1 MTRNK
6 SALLLRSLW
15 LFALSLSLCL
25 TAAFAQQRAAISP
38 NSESQSESP
47 EAKKRR
53 ESFEIVWQTVDKNFY
68 DPQFN
73 GVDWKLVHD
82 RYAPRVARAT
92 SDRELYALL
101 QLMVNEL
108 HQSHFWIIPPEA
120 IPKLLPK
127 HDQGEDDETVDE
139 SGREETGPETP
150 LDRIKQR
157 LTERLSTGIGI
168 ELRVVDG
175 QVLISRVEP
184 GSAAARAG
192 LRPGFAI
199 RTVDGKP
206 LSQVIA
212 ELAKD
217 PVFHDIIK
225 PEIPLVL
232 VANYINGDL
241 RNSVLLTYS
250 DARNLQRR
258 VRITREKLKGEMSP
272 AIGNLPPMYTEFEA
286 KRLAGGLGY
295 IRFNAFVPTQMKKV
309 CAALRA
315 MHDARGI
322 IIDLRGNQGGLLG
335 MIGGL
340 GGLVSEYTT
349 VLGSMK
355 TRTGQDP
362 VVVTPQRAP
371 FTGALAILIDGSTQS
386 AAEVFAAGMQET
398 HRAVVIGDTSAGNT
412 LPSGILK
419 LPTGALFQYA
429 FGNYQSP
436 DGVFLEGRGVVPDWI
451 VKLNR
456 RALLRRG
463 DPQLAAAIAKLRER
477 ISQTRLPELIAE
489 VTVTAPPVQNSNA
502 DPVKNTPVEP
512 PPPPPKLI
520 PAKPESAGKQ
530 ISPGDPNTPSTEQ
543 IINRYIEA
551 LGGESALLKIKSR
564 VSTGT
569 IELPLGLNGTVEVY
583 EQAPNRTSVIMN
595 LDGFGIVQQT
605 FNGSLRWLQDP
616 VRGYVSFPAGTPGA
630 TSDDIHRELRYRRL
644 LSSLH
649 FERKDKVGDRD
660 CFVLDRM
667 AGGLVIE
674 RLFFEVTTGLL
685 VREND
690 TYLEDYR
697 EVDGVKESFVAREAP
712 STGMA
717 TVIRL
722 KEVKHNVAI
731 DEAKFAERPDCFTRP
746 EQNWRLEK

>member
-1 MTRNK
+1 MK
-6 SALLLRSLW
+6 SKSSILLFALLLSV
-15 LFALSLSLCL
+15 SL
-25 TAAFAQQRAAISP
+25 TALAQQAATTSATSG
-38 NSESQSESP
+38 NSSESP

-53 ESFEIVWQTVDKNFY
+53 ESFEIVWQTVDKSFY
-68 DPQFN
+68 DPKFN
-73 GVDWKLVHD
+73 GVDWKAVHD
-82 RYAPRVARAT
+82 RYAPRIALVT
-92 SDRELYALL
+92 SDRELYGLL

-127 HDQGEDDETVDE
+127 HGEDSDEENADE
-139 SGREETGPETP
+139 SDSEEREPETP
-150 LDRIKQR
+150 LDRIKQK

-168 ELRVVDG
+168 DLRVVDG
-175 QVLISRVEP
+175 SVLISRVEP

-199 RTVDGKP
+199 RSVDGKP
-206 LSQVIA
+206 LSEVIA
-212 ELAKD
+212 QIEKD
-217 PVFHDIIK
+217 PIFHDIIK

-250 DARNLQRR
+250 DARNLPRR
-258 VRITREKLKGEMSP
+258 VRITRERLKGEMSP
-272 AIGNLPPMYTEFEA
+272 PIGNLPPIYTEFEA
-286 KRLAGGLGY
+286 KRLAGGIGY

-309 CAALRA
+309 CAALRG
-315 MHDARGI
+315 MHDAAGI
-322 IIDLRGNQGGLLG
+322 VIDLRGNQGGLLG

-340 GGLVSEYTT
+340 GGLVSEYPT

-355 TRTGQDP
+355 TRSGQNP
-362 VVVTPQRAP
+362 VLVIPQRRP
-371 FTGALAILIDGSTQS
+371 YSGPLAILIDGSTQS
-386 AAEVFAAGMQET
+386 AAEIFAAGMQET

-436 DGVFLEGRGVVPDWI
+436 DGIFLEGRGVVPDRI

-456 RALLRRG
+456 RALLRG
-463 DPQLAAAIAKLRER
+463 DPQLTAAIAKLRRR
-477 ISQTRLPELIAE
+477 ISQTRLPELIAD
-489 VTVTAPPVQNSNA
+489 VTATAPVAKDSYG
-502 DPVKNTPVEP
+502 DPKKAAVEALP
-512 PPPPPKLI
+512 PPPAPKPI
-520 PAKPESAGKQ
+520 PAKPESAGKETG
-530 ISPGDPNTPSTEQ
+530 SADPNTPSPEK

-551 LGGESALLKIKSR
+551 VGGETALLKIKSR

-569 IELPLGLNGTVEVY
+569 VELPMGLNGTVEVY
-583 EQAPNRTSVIMN
+583 EQAPNRSTVIMN
-595 LDGFGIVQQT
+595 LDGFGVVQQT
-605 FNGSLRWLQDP
+605 FNGSVRWLQDP
-616 VRGYVSFPAGTPGA
+616 VRGYLSFPAGNQSTS
-630 TSDDIHRELRYRRL
+630 SDDIHRELRYRRL

-660 CFVLDRM
+660 CFVLNQT
-667 AGGLVIE
+667 AGGIVIE
-674 RLFFEVTTGLL
+674 RLYFEVATGLL

-697 EVDGVKESFVAREAP
+697 EVDGVKVPFVARESPA
-712 STGMA
+712 TAMA
-717 TVIRL
+717 TVVRL
-722 KEVKHNVAI
+722 KEVKQNVAI
-731 DEAKFAERPDCFTRP
+731 DESKFAERPDCFTRP
-746 EQNWRLEK
+746 EQNWTIRK

>member
-1 MTRNK
+1 MTRNQ
-6 SALLLRSLW
+6 SSIMLRALW
-15 LFALSLSLCL
+15 LFALTLSLCL
-25 TAAFAQQRAAISP
+25 TSDFAQQAWAVSP

-68 DPQFN
+68 DPKFN
-73 GVDWKLVHD
+73 GVDWKAVHD
-82 RYAPRVARAT
+82 RYAPLVARVT
-92 SDRELYALL
+92 SDHELYGLL

-108 HQSHFWIIPPEA
+108 HQSHFWIVPPEA
-120 IPKLLPK
+120 IPKLLPRR
-127 HDQGEDDETVDE
+127 DEGDDKEYIDE
-139 SGREETGPETP
+139 SDSEETEPESP
-150 LDRIKQR
+150 LDRIKQK

-168 ELRVVDG
+168 DLRVVG
-175 QVLISRVEP
+175 GSVLISRVEP

-199 RTVDGKP
+199 RSVDGKP
-206 LSQVIA
+206 LSEVITQL
-212 ELAKD
+212 EKD
-217 PVFHDIIK
+217 PIFHDIIK

-232 VANYINGDL
+232 LANYINGDL

-250 DARNLQRR
+250 DARNLRR
-258 VRITREKLKGEMSP
+258 QVRIRREKLNGEMSP

-286 KRLAGGLGY
+286 KRLAGDIGY
-295 IRFNAFVPTQMKKV
+295 VRFNAFVPTQMKKV
-309 CAALRA
+309 CAALRG

-340 GGLVSEYTT
+340 GGLVQEYTA

-355 TRTGQDP
+355 TRTGQNP
-362 VVVTPQRAP
+362 VLVTPQRNP
-371 FTGALAILIDGSTQS
+371 YSGPLAILIDGSTQS
-386 AAEVFAAGMQET
+386 AAEVFASGMQET
-398 HRAVVIGDTSAGNT
+398 HRAVVIGDISAGNT

-436 DGVFLEGRGVVPDWI
+436 DGIFLEGRGVVPDWI

-456 RALLRRG
+456 RALLRIG
-463 DPQLAAAIAKLRER
+463 DPQLGAAIAKLRER
-477 ISQTRLPELIAE
+477 IAQNRLPELIAD
-489 VTVTAPPVQNSNA
+489 VTVTAPAAQNSNG
-502 DPVKNTPVEP
+502 DPVKNTLVEP
-512 PPPPPKLI
+512 PPPPPKLV
-520 PAKPESAGKQ
+520 PVKPESAGKETG
-530 ISPGDPNTPSTEQ
+530 PPDPNKPSTEQ

-551 LGGESALLKIKSR
+551 VGGESALLKIKSR

-569 IELPLGLNGTVEVY
+569 VELPMGLNGTVEVY
-583 EQAPNRTSVIMN
+583 EQTPNRTSVIMN
-595 LDGFGIVQQT
+595 LEGFGVVQQT

-616 VRGYVSFPAGTPGA
+616 VRGYVSFPGGSQGA
-630 TSDDIHRELRYRRL
+630 SDDINRELRYRRL
-644 LSSLH
+644 LGSLR

-667 AGGLVIE
+667 AGGIVIE
-674 RLFFEVTTGLL
+674 RLFFEVATGLL
-685 VREND
+685 AREND

-697 EVDGVKESFVAREAP
+697 EVDGVKVPFVARESPA
-712 STGMA
+712 TAMA
-717 TVIRL
+717 TTVRL
-722 KEVKHNVAI
+722 KEVRYNVPI
-731 DEAKFAERPDCFTRP
+731 DESKFAERPDCFTRP
-746 EQNWRLEK
+746 EQNWSIKK

>member
-1 MTRNK
+1 MKTR
-6 SALLLRSLW
+6 SSILWFALL
-15 LFALSLSLCL
+15 LSLSL
-25 TAAFAQQRAAISP
+25 TAMAQQAGTASA
-38 NSESQSESP
+38 NSAGSLESP

-53 ESFEIVWQTVDKNFY
+53 ESFELVWQTVDKSFY
-68 DPQFN
+68 DPKFN
-73 GVDWKLVHD
+73 GIDWKAVHD
-82 RYAPRVARAT
+82 RYAPRVALAA

-127 HDQGEDDETVDE
+127 HDEGEEKEPNEASDSEANE
-139 SGREETGPETP
+139 PETP

-168 ELRVVDG
+168 DLRVIDG
-175 QVLISRVEP
+175 SVLISRVEP

-199 RTVDGKP
+199 SKVDGKP
-206 LSQVIA
+206 LSEVIA
-212 ELAKD
+212 QIEKD

-225 PEIPLVL
+225 PEIPMVL

-241 RNSVLLTYS
+241 SNSVLLTYS
-250 DARNLQRR
+250 DGRNLRR
-258 VRITREKLKGEMSP
+258 QVRITREKLKGEMSP

-286 KRLAGGLGY
+286 KRLAGGIGY

-309 CAALRA
+309 CAALRG
-315 MHDARGI
+315 MRDAGGI

-355 TRTGQDP
+355 MRTGQSP
-362 VVVTPQRAP
+362 VLVTPQRSP
-371 FTGALAILIDGSTQS
+371 YSGPLAILIDGSTQS
-386 AAEVFAAGMQET
+386 AAEIFAAGMQET
-398 HRAVVIGDTSAGNT
+398 HRAVVIGERSAGNT

-436 DGVFLEGRGVVPDWI
+436 DGIFLEGRGVIPDWI

-456 RALLRRG
+456 RALLRG
-463 DPQLAAAIAKLRER
+463 DPQLAAASAKLRR
-477 ISQTRLPELIAE
+477 QIAQRRLPELIAE
-489 VTVTAPPVQNSNA
+489 VTATAPPVSNSSG
-502 DPVKNTPVEP
+502 DPVTKEPIEP
-512 PPPPPKLI
+512 PPPPPRLI
-520 PAKPESAGKQ
+520 PARPDSAGKDT
-530 ISPGDPNTPSTEQ
+530 SPADASTPSPEQ

-551 LGGESALLKIKSR
+551 VGGETALLKIKSR

-569 IELPLGLNGTVEVY
+569 VELPMGLNGTVEVY
-583 EQAPNRTSVIMN
+583 EQSPNRNSVFMN
-595 LDGFGIVQQT
+595 LDGFGVVQQT

-616 VRGYVSFPAGTPGA
+616 VRGYISFPAGTQGA
-630 TSDDIHRELRYRRL
+630 TTEDIHRELGYRRL
-644 LSSLH
+644 LNALR

-660 CFVLDRM
+660 CFVLDRL
-667 AGGLVIE
+667 AGGMVIE
-674 RLFFEVTTGLL
+674 RLFFEVATGLL

-697 EVDGVKESFVAREAP
+697 EVDGVKVPFVARESPA
-712 STGMA
+712 TAMA
-717 TVIRL
+717 TVVRL
-722 KEVKHNVAI
+722 KEVKQNVAI
-731 DEAKFAERPDCFTRP
+731 DESKFAERPDCFTRP
-746 EQNWRLEK
+746 DQNWSREK

>member
-1 MTRNK
+1 MKTK
-6 SALLLRSLW
+6 SSILLFALLLSLG
-15 LFALSLSLCL
+15 L
-25 TAAFAQQRAAISP
+25 TALAQQTGTASA
-38 NSESQSESP
+38 NSGSSSESP

-53 ESFEIVWQTVDKNFY
+53 ESFEIVWQTVDKSFY
-68 DPQFN
+68 DPKFN
-73 GVDWKLVHD
+73 GVDWKAVHD
-82 RYAPRVARAT
+82 RYAPRIALVT
-92 SDRELYALL
+92 SDRELYGLL

-127 HDQGEDDETVDE
+127 HDEGSDQENADE
-139 SGREETGPETP
+139 SDSEEREPETP
-150 LDRIKQR
+150 LDRIKQK

-168 ELRVVDG
+168 DLRVVDG
-175 QVLISRVEP
+175 SVLISRVEP

-199 RTVDGKP
+199 RSVDGKP
-206 LSQVIA
+206 LSEVIA
-212 ELAKD
+212 QIAKD
-217 PVFHDIIK
+217 PIFHDIIK

-250 DARNLQRR
+250 DARNLPRR

-272 AIGNLPPMYTEFEA
+272 PIGNLPPMYTEFEA
-286 KRLAGGLGY
+286 KRLAGGIGY

-309 CAALRA
+309 CAALRG
-315 MHDARGI
+315 MHDASGI

-355 TRTGQDP
+355 TRSGQNP
-362 VVVTPQRAP
+362 VLVIPQRSP
-371 FTGALAILIDGSTQS
+371 YSGPLAILIDGSTQS
-386 AAEVFAAGMQET
+386 AAEIFAAGMQET

-436 DGVFLEGRGVVPDWI
+436 DGIFLEGRGVVPDWI

-456 RALLRRG
+456 RALLRG
-463 DPQLAAAIAKLRER
+463 DPQLTAAIAKLRQR
-477 ISQTRLPELIAE
+477 ISQTRGLELIAD
-489 VTVTAPPVQNSNA
+489 VTATAPVAKDSYG
-502 DPVKNTPVEP
+502 DPKKATIEALP
-512 PPPPPKLI
+512 PPPPPRPI
-520 PAKPESAGKQ
+520 PAKPEASGKEDISA
-530 ISPGDPNTPSTEQ
+530 DPNTPSPEK

-551 LGGESALLKIKSR
+551 VGGETALLKIKSR
-564 VSTGT
+564 VSIGAV
-569 IELPLGLNGTVEVY
+569 ELPMGLNGTVEVY

-595 LDGFGIVQQT
+595 LEGFGVVQQT
-605 FNGSLRWLQDP
+605 FNGSVRWLQDP
-616 VRGYVSFPAGTPGA
+616 VRGYLSFPAENQIA
-630 TSDDIHRELRYRRL
+630 SSDDIHRELRYRRL
-644 LSSLH
+644 LSSLR

-667 AGGLVIE
+667 AGGIVIE
-674 RLFFEVTTGLL
+674 RLFFEVATGLL

-697 EVDGVKESFVAREAP
+697 EVDGVKVPFVARESPA
-712 STGMA
+712 TAMA
-717 TVIRL
+717 TVVRL
-722 KEVKHNVAI
+722 KEVKQNVRI
-731 DEAKFAERPDCFTRP
+731 DESKFAERPDCFTRP
-746 EQNWRLEK
+746 EQNWTIQK

>member
-1 MTRNK
+1 MK
-6 SALLLRSLW
+6 SKSSILLFALL
-15 LFALSLSLCL
+15 LSLSL
-25 TAAFAQQRAAISP
+25 TALAQQAGTGSA
-38 NSESQSESP
+38 NSEGPSESA

-53 ESFEIVWQTVDKNFY
+53 ESFELVWQTVDRSFY
-68 DPQFN
+68 DPKFN
-73 GVDWKLVHD
+73 GVDWKAVHE
-82 RYAPRVARAT
+82 RYAPRIALAT
-92 SDRELYALL
+92 SDRELYGLL

-127 HDQGEDDETVDE
+127 HDESNDQENTDE
-139 SGREETGPETP
+139 SDSEETEPETP
-150 LDRIKQR
+150 LDRIKQK

-168 ELRVVDG
+168 DLRVVDG
-175 QVLISRVEP
+175 SVLISRVEP

-199 RTVDGKP
+199 SKVDGKQ
-206 LSQVIA
+206 LSEVIA
-212 ELAKD
+212 ELQKD
-217 PVFHDIIK
+217 PIFHDIIK

-232 VANYINGDL
+232 VANYINGDV

-250 DARNLQRR
+250 DARNLRR
-258 VRITREKLKGEMSP
+258 QVRITREKLKGEMSLP
-272 AIGNLPPMYTEFEA
+272 IGNLPPMYTEFEA
-286 KRLAGGLGY
+286 KRLAGGIGY

-309 CAALRA
+309 CAALRG
-315 MHDARGI
+315 MHDAAGI

-355 TRTGQDP
+355 TRTGQSP
-362 VVVTPQRAP
+362 VLVTPQRSP
-371 FTGALAILIDGSTQS
+371 YSGPLAILIDGSTQS
-386 AAEVFAAGMQET
+386 AAEIFAAGMQET
-398 HRAVVIGDTSAGNT
+398 HRAMVIGDTSAGNT

-436 DGVFLEGRGVVPDWI
+436 DGIFLEGRGVIPDWI

-456 RALLRRG
+456 RALLRG
-463 DPQLAAAIAKLRER
+463 DPQLNAAIAKLRQR
-477 ISQTRLPELIAE
+477 IARNRLPELIAD
-489 VTVTAPPVQNSNA
+489 VTATAPPAVPNSNG
-502 DPVKNTPVEP
+502 DPVTKAPVTVEP
-512 PPPPPKLI
+512 PPPPPRLI
-520 PAKPESAGKQ
+520 PAKPESAGKETSSSNPNRP
-530 ISPGDPNTPSTEQ
+530 SPEQ

-551 LGGESALLKIKSR
+551 IGGESALLKIKSR

-569 IELPLGLNGTVEVY
+569 VELPMGLNGTVEVY

-605 FNGSLRWLQDP
+605 YDGSLRWLQDP

-630 TSDDIHRELRYRRL
+630 TPDDIHRELRFRRL
-644 LSSLH
+644 LGSLR
-649 FERKDKVGDRD
+649 FARKDKVGDRD
-660 CFVLDRM
+660 CFVLNLI
-667 AGGLVIE
+667 AGGIVIE
-674 RLFFEVTTGLL
+674 RLFFEVATGLL

-697 EVDGVKESFVAREAP
+697 EIDGVKVPFVARESPA
-712 STGMA
+712 TATA
-717 TVIRL
+717 TVVRL
-722 KEVKHNVAI
+722 KEVKQNVAI
-731 DEAKFAERPDCFTRP
+731 DESKFAERPDCFTRP
-746 EQNWRLEK
+746 EQNWSIQK

>member
-1 MTRNK
+1 MK
-6 SALLLRSLW
+6 SKSSILLFALLL
-15 LFALSLSLCL
+15 SLSF
-25 TAAFAQQRAAISP
+25 TALAQQTGTANA
-38 NSESQSESP
+38 NSASSSESP

-53 ESFEIVWQTVDKNFY
+53 ESFEMVWQTVDRSFY
-68 DPQFN
+68 DPKFN
-73 GVDWKLVHD
+73 GVDWKAVHD
-82 RYAPRVARAT
+82 RYAPRIALAT
-92 SDRELYALL
+92 SDRELYGLL

-127 HDQGEDDETVDE
+127 HEDKDEENADE
-139 SGREETGPETP
+139 SDSEKTEPETP

-168 ELRVVDG
+168 DLRVVDG
-175 QVLISRVEP
+175 SVLISRVEA

-199 RTVDGKP
+199 RSVDGKP
-206 LSQVIA
+206 LAEVIA
-212 ELAKD
+212 QIAKD
-217 PVFHDIIK
+217 PIFHDIIK

-232 VANYINGDL
+232 VANYINGDV

-272 AIGNLPPMYTEFEA
+272 AIGNLPPMYTEFET
-286 KRLAGGLGY
+286 KRLARGIGY

-309 CAALRA
+309 CAALRG
-315 MHDARGI
+315 MHDAAGI

-355 TRTGQDP
+355 TRTGQSP
-362 VVVTPQRAP
+362 VLVTPQRSP
-371 FTGALAILIDGSTQS
+371 YSGPLAILIDGSTQS
-386 AAEVFAAGMQET
+386 AAEIFAAGMQET

-429 FGNYQSP
+429 FGNYQTP
-436 DGVFLEGRGVVPDWI
+436 GGIFLEGRGVIPDWI

-456 RALLRRG
+456 RTLLRG
-463 DPQLAAAIAKLRER
+463 DPQLNAAIANLHQR
-477 ISQTRLPELIAE
+477 IAQNRLPELIAD
-489 VTVTAPPVQNSNA
+489 VTVTAPPVPKSDG
-502 DPVKNTPVEP
+502 DPVTKAPVEP

-520 PAKPESAGKQ
+520 PARPESAGKESS
-530 ISPGDPNTPSTEQ
+530 SPDANTPSPEQ

-551 LGGESALLKIKSR
+551 VGGESALLKIKSR

-569 IELPLGLNGTVEVY
+569 VELPMGLNGTVEVY

-595 LDGFGIVQQT
+595 LDGFGVVQHT
-605 FNGSLRWLQDP
+605 SNGSLSWLQDP
-616 VRGYVSFPAGTPGA
+616 VRGYVSFPAGNRETG
-630 TSDDIHRELRYRRL
+630 SDDINRELRYRRL
-644 LSSLH
+644 LSSLR

-660 CFVLDRM
+660 CFVLDRI
-667 AGGLVIE
+667 AGGILIE
-674 RLFFEVTTGLL
+674 RLFFEVATGLL

-697 EVDGVKESFVAREAP
+697 EVDGVKVPFVARESPA
-712 STGMA
+712 TAMA
-717 TVIRL
+717 TVVRL
-722 KEVKHNVAI
+722 KEVKQNVPI
-731 DEAKFAERPDCFTRP
+731 DESKFAERPDCFTRP
-746 EQNWRLEK
+746 EQNWSIQK

>member
-1 MTRNK
+1 MK
-6 SALLLRSLW
+6 SKSSILLLALL
-15 LFALSLSLCL
+15 LSLSL
-25 TAAFAQQRAAISP
+25 TALAQQAGTASA
-38 NSESQSESP
+38 NSANSSESP

-53 ESFEIVWQTVDKNFY
+53 ESFEMVWQTVDRSFY
-68 DPQFN
+68 DPNFN
-73 GVDWKLVHD
+73 GVDWKAVHD
-82 RYAPRVARAT
+82 RYAPRIALAT
-92 SDRELYALL
+92 SDRELYSLL

-127 HDQGEDDETVDE
+127 HDEGNDEENADE
-139 SGREETGPETP
+139 SDSEKTEPETP

-168 ELRVVDG
+168 DLRVVDG
-175 QVLISRVEP
+175 SVLISRVEP

-199 RTVDGKP
+199 RSVDGKP
-206 LSQVIA
+206 LSEVIA
-212 ELAKD
+212 QIEKD
-217 PVFHDIIK
+217 PIFHDIIK

-286 KRLAGGLGY
+286 KRLAGGIGY

-309 CAALRA
+309 CAALRG
-315 MHDARGI
+315 MHDAGGI
-322 IIDLRGNQGGLLG
+322 IVDLRGNQGGLLG

-355 TRTGQDP
+355 TRTGQSP
-362 VVVTPQRAP
+362 VLVTPQRSP
-371 FTGALAILIDGSTQS
+371 YSGPLAILIDGSTQS
-386 AAEVFAAGMQET
+386 AAEIFAAGMQET

-429 FGNYQSP
+429 FGNYQTP
-436 DGVFLEGRGVVPDWI
+436 GGIFLEGRGVIPDWI

-456 RALLRRG
+456 RTLLRG
-463 DPQLAAAIAKLRER
+463 DPQLNAAIAKLHQR
-477 ISQTRLPELIAE
+477 ISQNRLPELIAD
-489 VTVTAPPVQNSNA
+489 VTATAPPVPKPTG
-502 DPVKNTPVEP
+502 DPVMKAPVEP

-520 PAKPESAGKQ
+520 PARPESAGKESS
-530 ISPGDPNTPSTEQ
+530 SPDANTPSPEQ

-551 LGGESALLKIKSR
+551 VGGESALLKIKSR

-569 IELPLGLNGTVEVY
+569 VELPMGLNGTVEVY
-583 EQAPNRTSVIMN
+583 EQSPNRTSVIMN
-595 LDGFGIVQQT
+595 LDGFGIVQHT
-605 FNGSLRWLQDP
+605 SNGSLSWLQDP
-616 VRGYVSFPAGTPGA
+616 VRGYVSFPAGNQGTG
-630 TSDDIHRELRYRRL
+630 SDDINRELRYRRL
-644 LSSLH
+644 LSSLR

-660 CFVLDRM
+660 CFVLDRI
-667 AGGLVIE
+667 AGGILIA
-674 RLFFEVTTGLL
+674 RLFFEVATGLL

-697 EVDGVKESFVAREAP
+697 EVDGVKVPFVARESPA
-712 STGMA
+712 TAMA
-717 TVIRL
+717 TVVRL
-722 KEVKHNVAI
+722 REVKQNVPI
-731 DEAKFAERPDCFTRP
+731 DESKFAERPDCFTRP
-746 EQNWRLEK
+746 EQNWSIQK

>member
-6 SALLLRSLW
+6 SSIMLRSLG

-25 TAAFAQQRAAISP
+25 TSAFAQQAAAVSP

-68 DPQFN
+68 DPKFN
-73 GVDWKLVHD
+73 GVDWKAVHD
-82 RYAPRVARAT
+82 RYAPRIARAT

-120 IPKLLPK
+120 IPKLMPK
-127 HDQGEDDETVDE
+127 HDEGNDQENADE
-139 SGREETGPETP
+139 SDSEEKEPETP
-150 LDRIKQR
+150 LDRIKQK

-168 ELRVVDG
+168 DLRVVDG
-175 QVLISRVEP
+175 LVLISRVAP
-184 GSAAARAG
+184 GSAAAHAG

-199 RTVDGKP
+199 SKVDGRP
-206 LSQVIA
+206 LAQVIA
-212 ELAKD
+212 ELEKD
-217 PVFHDIIK
+217 PIFHDIIK

-250 DARNLQRR
+250 DARNLRR
-258 VRITREKLKGEMSP
+258 QVRITREKLKGEMSP

-295 IRFNAFVPTQMKKV
+295 VRFNAFVPTQMKKV
-309 CAALRA
+309 CGALRG

-322 IIDLRGNQGGLLG
+322 IIDLRGNHGGLLG

-340 GGLVSEYTT
+340 GGLVQEYTA

-355 TRTGQDP
+355 TRTGQSP
-362 VVVTPQRAP
+362 VLVTPQRSP
-371 FTGALAILIDGSTQS
+371 YSGPLAILIDGSTQS
-386 AAEVFAAGMQET
+386 AAEIFAAGMQET
-398 HRAVVIGDTSAGNT
+398 HRAVVIGDISAGNT

-436 DGVFLEGRGVVPDWI
+436 DGIFLEGRGVVPDWI

-477 ISQTRLPELIAE
+477 ISRTVRPELIAD
-489 VTVTAPPVQNSNA
+489 VTAADLTAQNSNA
-502 DPVKNTPVEP
+502 DPVKNTLVEP

-520 PAKPESAGKQ
+520 PVNSESARKETR
-530 ISPGDPNTPSTEQ
+530 PADPNTPSTEQ
-543 IINRYIEA
+543 VINRYIEA
-551 LGGESALLKIKSR
+551 VGGESALLKIKSR

-569 IELPLGLNGTVEVY
+569 VELPMGLNGTVEVY

-605 FNGSLRWLQDP
+605 FDGSLRWLQDP

-630 TSDDIHRELRYRRL
+630 ASDDIHRELRYRRL
-644 LSSLH
+644 LSSLR
-649 FERKDKVGDRD
+649 FDRKDKVGDRD
-660 CFVLDRM
+660 CFVLDLM

-674 RLFFEVTTGLL
+674 RLFFEVATGLL
-685 VREND
+685 LREND

-697 EVDGVKESFVAREAP
+697 EVDGVKVAFVARESPTTAM
-712 STGMA
+712 T
-717 TVIRL
+717 TIVRL
-722 KEVKHNVAI
+722 KEVRQNVPI
-731 DEAKFAERPDCFTRP
+731 DESKFAERPDCFTRP
-746 EQNWRLEK
+746 EQNWSIRK

>member
-1 MTRNK
+1 MRRNK
-6 SALLLRSLW
+6 SSILFRSLW
-15 LFALSLSLCL
+15 LLALWLSLGL
-25 TAAFAQQRAAISP
+25 TTALAQQVGPASAT
-38 NSESQSESP
+38 SESQSESP
-47 EAKKRR
+47 EGKKRR

-68 DPQFN
+68 DPKFN
-73 GVDWKLVHD
+73 GIDWKAVHD
-82 RYAPRVARAT
+82 RYAPLVARVT

-127 HDQGEDDETVDE
+127 HESGDDKESADE
-139 SGREETGPETP
+139 SDSEDTESETP

-168 ELRVVDG
+168 DLRVVDG
-175 QVLISRVEP
+175 LVLISRVEP
-184 GSAAARAG
+184 ASAAARAG

-199 RTVDGKP
+199 KSVDGKP
-206 LSQVIA
+206 LSEVIA
-212 ELAKD
+212 ELQKD

-232 VANYINGDL
+232 VANYINGDV

-272 AIGNLPPMYTEFEA
+272 AIGNLPPIYTEFEA
-286 KRLAGGLGY
+286 KRLTGGIGY
-295 IRFNAFVPTQMKKV
+295 VRFNAFVPTLMKKV
-309 CAALRA
+309 CGALRE
-315 MHDARGI
+315 MHDAPGI

-340 GGLVSEYTT
+340 GGLVSEYTA

-355 TRTGQDP
+355 TRSGQNP
-362 VVVTPQRAP
+362 VMVTPQRRP
-371 FTGALAILIDGSTQS
+371 YTGALAILIDGSTQS
-386 AAEVFAAGMQET
+386 AAEVFASGMQET
-398 HRAVVIGDTSAGNT
+398 HRAVVIGDISAGNT

-436 DGVFLEGRGVVPDWI
+436 DGIFLEGRGVIPDWI

-456 RALLRRG
+456 RALLRG
-463 DPQLAAAIAKLRER
+463 DPQLAAAITKLRKQ
-477 ISQTRLPELIAE
+477 ISQTRLPELIAD
-489 VTVTAPPVQNSNA
+489 VTAADLTPSKPTG
-502 DPVKNTPVEP
+502 DPVTTITVEP
-512 PPPPPKLI
+512 PPPPKPINL
-520 PAKPESAGKQ
+520 KPESTGKDAA
-530 ISPGDPNTPSTEQ
+530 PRDPNTPTPEEV
-543 IINRYIEA
+543 INRYIEA
-551 LGGESALLKIKSR
+551 IGGESALLKIKSR
-564 VSTGT
+564 VSSGT
-569 IELPLGLNGTVEVY
+569 VELPMGLNGTVEIY
-583 EQAPNRTSVIMN
+583 EQSPNRTSVIMN

-605 FNGSLRWLQDP
+605 YDGGLRWLQDP
-616 VRGYVSFPAGTPGA
+616 VRGYISFPAGTPGGVNN
-630 TSDDIHRELRYRRL
+630 DIHRELRYRQLIQTLR
-644 LSSLH
+644 

-660 CFVLDRM
+660 CFVLDRI
-667 AGGLVIE
+667 AGGIVIE
-674 RLFFEVTTGLL
+674 RLYFEVASGLL
-685 VREND
+685 LRGNN

-697 EVDGVKESFVAREAP
+697 EVDGVKVPFVARESAAA
-712 STGMA
+712 GMA
-717 TVIRL
+717 SVVRL
-722 KEVKHNVAI
+722 KEVKHNVPI

-746 EQNWRLEK
+746 EQDWRFEK

>member
-1 MTRNK
+1 MK
-6 SALLLRSLW
+6 SKSSILLFALL
-15 LFALSLSLCL
+15 LSLSLTTL
-25 TAAFAQQRAAISP
+25 AQQAATTSA
-38 NSESQSESP
+38 NSGSSSESA

-53 ESFEIVWQTVDKNFY
+53 ESFEIVWQTVDKSFY
-68 DPQFN
+68 DPKFN
-73 GVDWKLVHD
+73 GVDWKAVHD
-82 RYAPRVARAT
+82 RYAPRIALVT
-92 SDRELYALL
+92 SDRELYGLL

-127 HDQGEDDETVDE
+127 HGEGNDQENADE
-139 SGREETGPETP
+139 SDSEEKEPETP
-150 LDRIKQR
+150 LDRIKQK

-168 ELRVVDG
+168 DLRVVNG
-175 QVLISRVEP
+175 SVLISRVEP

-199 RTVDGKP
+199 RSVDGKP
-206 LSQVIA
+206 LSEVIA
-212 ELAKD
+212 QIERD

-250 DARNLQRR
+250 DARNLPRR

-272 AIGNLPPMYTEFEA
+272 PIGNLPPIYTEFEA
-286 KRLAGGLGY
+286 KRLTGGIGY

-309 CAALRA
+309 CAALRG
-315 MHDARGI
+315 MHDAAGI
-322 IIDLRGNQGGLLG
+322 VIDLRGNQGGLLG

-340 GGLVSEYTT
+340 GGLVSEYPT

-355 TRTGQDP
+355 TRSGQNP
-362 VVVTPQRAP
+362 VLVIPQRRP
-371 FTGALAILIDGSTQS
+371 YSGPLAILIDGSTQS
-386 AAEVFAAGMQET
+386 AAEIFAAGMQET

-436 DGVFLEGRGVVPDWI
+436 DGIFLEGRGVVPDWI

-456 RALLRRG
+456 RALLRG
-463 DPQLAAAIAKLRER
+463 DPQLSAAIAKLRRR

-489 VTVTAPPVQNSNA
+489 VTATAPVAKDSYG
-502 DPVKNTPVEP
+502 DPKKAAVEALP
-512 PPPPPKLI
+512 PPPPPKPI
-520 PAKPESAGKQ
+520 SAKPESAGKET
-530 ISPGDPNTPSTEQ
+530 SSSDPNAPSPEQ
-543 IINRYIEA
+543 IINHYIEA
-551 LGGESALLKIKSR
+551 VGGETALLKIKSR
-564 VSTGT
+564 VSIGT
-569 IELPLGLNGTVEVY
+569 IELPMGLNGTVEVY
-583 EQAPNRTSVIMN
+583 EQAPNRSSVIMN
-595 LDGFGIVQQT
+595 LDGFGVVQQT
-605 FNGSLRWLQDP
+605 FNGSVRWLQDP
-616 VRGYVSFPAGTPGA
+616 VRGYLSFPAGNQSG
-630 TSDDIHRELRYRRL
+630 SSEDIHRELRYRGL
-644 LSSLH
+644 LSSLR

-660 CFVLDRM
+660 CFVLNRL
-667 AGGLVIE
+667 ASGIVIE
-674 RLFFEVTTGLL
+674 RLFFEVATGLL

-697 EVDGVKESFVAREAP
+697 EVDGVKVPFVARESPA
-712 STGMA
+712 TAVA
-717 TVIRL
+717 TVVRL
-722 KEVKHNVAI
+722 KEVKQNVAI
-731 DEAKFAERPDCFTRP
+731 DESKFAERPDCFTRP
-746 EQNWRLEK
+746 EQNWTIQK